1 MVLRVLVEVSLPGS
15 VVLGGVDWVFWV
27 GPGAIESLDG
37 IDVLQHSGGDDDLS
51 VLDLSSVS
59 EDDLVLVWLDL
70 LDTDEFTVGSVHVD
84 GQLGIWVIVSLGHLL
99 HLVGDSEWVDLIDWL
114 IQNDHTFVFSIN
126 NMIEMS

>member
-15 VVLGGVDWVFWV
+15 VVLGSVDWVFWV
-27 GPGAIESLDG
+27 GPGTIESLDG

-84 GQLGIWVIVSLGHLL
+84 SQLGIWVIVSLGHLL
-99 HLVGDSEWVDLIDWL
+99 HLI
-114 IQNDHTFVFSIN
+114 
-126 NMIEMS
+126 